1 LIVGSLAPPE
11 LRTRLRSSGLRVHL
25 GPIAVA
31 IRSPFRS
38 VMQAIAMH
46 YAAHPVVGD
55 DDFVDFH
62 VTVDSTGVR
71 RLVKPQAVFRV
82 ETHQPF
88 KPLGADQAFPLLEW
102 GLNWCV
108 SAFCHQFVI
117 VHAAVVERDGRAV
130 ILPAPPGS
138 GKSTL
143 CAALVARGFRLFS
156 DEVAL
161 IDVETGRLVPIPRP
175 ISLKNAAIAT
185 IAGFWPDAK
194 IGPAVANTLKGTV
207 AHVSAP
213 RESVLAATR
222 DAAPGLVV
230 VPRYRAGEATTL
242 EPLPKAAAFMQL
254 VDNGFNYSV
263 HGRAGFEVLSSLI
276 DASRCFRFTY
286 GGNLDEATAAI
297 ESLLRR

>member
-1 LIVGSLAPPE
+1 LIVGALAPHE
-11 LRTRLRSSGLRVHL
+11 LRTRLRSTGLRVGL

-31 IRSPFRS
+31 IRSPFRN
-38 VMQAIAMH
+38 VMQSIAMH
-46 YAAHPVVGD
+46 YAAHPVVDD

-62 VTVDSTGVR
+62 VTVDSAGVR
-71 RLVKPQAVFRV
+71 RFVKPQAVFRV

-117 VHAAVVERDGRAV
+117 VHAAVVERDGLAV
-130 ILPAPPGS
+130 ILPAPPGA

-143 CAALVARGFRLFS
+143 CAALVARGFRLLS

-161 IDVETGRLVPIPRP
+161 IDVDTGRVVPIPRP

-185 IAGFWPDAK
+185 IAGFWPEAK

-207 AHVSAP
+207 AHVTAP
-213 RESVLAATR
+213 RDSVLAATQ

-230 VPRYRAGEATTL
+230 VPRFRAGEAMTL
-242 EPLPKAAAFMQL
+242 ESLPKAAAFMQL
-254 VDNGFNYSV
+254 VDNGFNYSI
-263 HGRAGFEVLSSLI
+263 HGRAGFEALASLI

-297 ESLLRR
+297 ASLLPR